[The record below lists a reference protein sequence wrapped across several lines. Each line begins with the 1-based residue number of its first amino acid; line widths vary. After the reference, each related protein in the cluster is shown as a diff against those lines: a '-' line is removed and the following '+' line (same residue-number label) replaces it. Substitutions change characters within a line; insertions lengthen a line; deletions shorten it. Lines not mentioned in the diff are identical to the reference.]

1 MSVTQEQ
8 IEKLS
13 SALSKIKTDTAKSES
28 GINSILEYIDVLNHV
43 DTTGVAPTISSVQKT
58 SVLREDNEVQNN
70 LGADLLRCSPQKII
84 SNQIALSNIM
94 Q

>member
-13 SALSKIKTDTAKSES
+13 SALSKIKTDTSKSES
-28 GINSILEYIDVLNHV
+28 GINSILKYIDILNHV
-43 DTTGVAPTISSVQKT
+43 DTTDVVPTVSSIKKET
-58 SVLREDNEVQNN
+58 VLREDKEIQSNITSE
-70 LGADLLRCSPQKII
+70 LLACSPQKVI

>member
-13 SALSKIKTDTAKSES
+13 SALSKIKTDASKSES
-28 GINSILEYIDVLNHV
+28 GINSILKYIDVLNHV
-43 DTTGVAPTISSVQKT
+43 DTTDVVPTISSIKKET
-58 SVLREDNEVQNN
+58 VLREDIEVQSN
-70 LGADLLRCSPQKII
+70 LASELLACSPQKII

-94 Q
+94 K